1 MNTPITAETAQIEIV
16 IPVYN
21 EEMQLEDSVTMLRT
35 YLQETC
41 PYRFVITIADNAST
55 DHTPQ
60 IAADLADRYPEVRS
74 LRLERKGR
82 GYALRTAW
90 LQSQA
95 DVVSYMDVDLSTDL
109 RAFLPLI
116 APLIGGQSE
125 LAIGTRLARGAR
137 VTRSAKRE
145 VISRVY
151 NALIRLAF
159 FHHFSDAQCGFK
171 AGRTS
176 TIQRLLPLIEN
187 NAWFFDTELLL
198 LAEHNGLRIAEV
210 PVRWIE
216 DPDSTV
222 RLGSTILEDL
232 RGLWRMRRAFWRGA
246 GRLAPV
252 RRPVA
257 APAGH

>member
-1 MNTPITAETAQIEIV
+1 MNAHDALIEIV

-60 IAADLADRYPEVRS
+60 IAADLADGYPEVQS

-116 APLIGGQSE
+116 APLVGGQRE

-137 VTRSAKRE
+137 VTRSARRE

-151 NALIRLAF
+151 NLLIRLAF
-159 FHHFSDAQCGFK
+159 FNRFSDAQCGFK
-171 AGRTS
+171 AGRTA
-176 TIQRLLPLIEN
+176 TVQQLLHLVEN
-187 NAWFFDTELLL
+187 NTW
-198 LAEHNGLRIAEV
+198 
-210 PVRWIE
+210 
-216 DPDSTV
+216 
-222 RLGSTILEDL
+222 
-232 RGLWRMRRAFWRGA
+232 
-246 GRLAPV
+246 
-252 RRPVA
+252 
-257 APAGH
+257 